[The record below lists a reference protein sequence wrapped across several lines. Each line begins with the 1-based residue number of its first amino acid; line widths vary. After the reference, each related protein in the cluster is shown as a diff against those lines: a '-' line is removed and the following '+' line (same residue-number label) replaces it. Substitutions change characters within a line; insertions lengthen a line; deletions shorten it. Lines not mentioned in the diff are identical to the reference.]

1 MISELFINVRSVIWN
16 FYTDSSPLPPTILPA
31 WGFGK
36 TRFCDLRGSVAGRL
50 SNPVFIANPLC
61 RPATLPCVPMSLVI
75 PNRKAQGMGRK
86 KAVRDLPMCH
96 GKWFFSGSV
105 KRRENLSQSRTSSF
119 FNKFLHNKTQ
129 PFYVKI
135 VYHNN

>member
-1 MISELFINVRSVIWN
+1 
-16 FYTDSSPLPPTILPA
+16 
-31 WGFGK
+31 
-36 TRFCDLRGSVAGRL
+36 
-50 SNPVFIANPLC
+50 
-61 RPATLPCVPMSLVI
+61 
-75 PNRKAQGMGRK
+75 MGRK

-96 GKWFFSGSV
+96 GKWFCSGSV
-105 KRRENLSQSRTSSF
+105 RRRENLSQSRTSSF